1 MITRIMSAT
10 HARVSKRDEATLA
23 DLEKENAL
31 LVENQSKEVS
41 PTETFDE
48 KLEPLLQFLAN
59 PWKLW
64 ENGSIEL
71 VSM

>member
-41 PTETFDE
+41 PTETFDV
-48 KLEPLLQFLAN
+48 KLAPLKLLADRN
-59 PWKLW
+59 H
-64 ENGSIEL
+64 GHRIEGAP
-71 VSM
+71 